1 MKFVGIN
8 IVEESGSTANIILI
22 DEKKIYC
29 ANLGDSRSVCIQ
41 NKKFAAMSF
50 DHKPD
55 DRNEKL
61 RIQNANGFVVDGR
74 VCGSLS
80 LSRAFGDFQF
90 KGEKEDEYMVSCH
103 PEVRVFDRE

>member
-1 MKFVGIN
+1 VGIN

-22 DEKKIYC
+22 DEKKVYC
-29 ANLGDSRSVCIQ
+29 ANLGDSRSVCIY

-55 DRNEKL
+55 DREEKL
-61 RIQNANGFVVDGR
+61 RIQNANVNYLLHKNAKGFVVDGR

-80 LSRAFGDFQF
+80 LSRAFGDF
-90 KGEKEDEYMVSCH
+90 
-103 PEVRVFDRE
+103 